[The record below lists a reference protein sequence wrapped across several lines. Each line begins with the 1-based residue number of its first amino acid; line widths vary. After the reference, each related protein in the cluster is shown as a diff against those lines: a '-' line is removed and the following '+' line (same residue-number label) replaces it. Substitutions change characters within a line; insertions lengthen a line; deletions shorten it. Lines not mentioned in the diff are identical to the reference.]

1 MLAEPLVAVLRTV
14 GNLGYKNLRQGSI
27 IMSLKFKLDG
37 EDEFI
42 KGLELLQSNEPY
54 HIRKA
59 FSYFCA
65 AAEKGHIEAIF

>member
-1 MLAEPLVAVLRTV
+1 
-14 GNLGYKNLRQGSI
+14 
-27 IMSLKFKLDG
+27 MSLKFKLDG